1 MSAAAPLA
9 GVAVSRSNGDVHA
22 VPLEQAT
29 VDSSAAAAGLA
40 AQAGFDRMDEDQ
52 AMTDDMRIA
61 ISALGLMREG
71 SLSGG
76 LSPTPTPTPT
86 PTHFAATAG
95 PNPSI
100 TDPAGHSLATGAQRR
115 GRSDSRRSDPSRSA
129 STASMVSYSEAAWT
143 GAATSETSVSSPAGS
158 MYLTSSGYRQDAEM
172 DERAGPGAEHH
183 HQHSAADDPHFIARV
198 SQLPIVSGGIE
209 WYERSKANSRVV
221 KYGADL
227 VESSFSAVS
236 RPITNNLPLGGA
248 LDDFACRQLDRIS
261 ASPSRRSPRALPEA
275 ELGPTEATRA
285 EAHESGRDM
294 RDGVESRS
302 AEPAASVDGVEGFGP
317 DGASLGPGQ
326 GQLATIPGGQRSR
339 WQTVLLEAGG
349 LGAAVSEESLKSL
362 RYCLQWLLYATA
374 HLDHH
379 ISTLRDFIAS
389 LRSQPHGASS
399 NALIAVSASAHLA
412 QIKHDIVE
420 TIRKVVDVVSK
431 YAGAA
436 LPEQARRYVKQSIL
450 GLPVKWASAIEVRAG
465 RRSRETSVGTVSMG
479 AASEA
484 GTPRPDQPVHG
495 AYAGSQGSAGGK
507 TPTPSTA
514 GTQDA
519 EMYELNPTEDAADR
533 VLTFAVESLD
543 MLRAVTGIF
552 GESIEKAEAWIER
565 LRVIGVDR
573 QRQRQA
579 AHDEDLLQGDL
590 PALPAPP
597 RAEQDPTAS
606 STGTAPQLSGVKRRR
621 GTGQE
626 GGAAGGSPDAMTAYD
641 TAVVSDERSSRMS
654 EDADEAGASRRMR
667 RDE

>member
-1 MSAAAPLA
+1 MSTAAPA
-9 GVAVSRSNGDVHA
+9 HAAVTRNGEAHE
-22 VPLEQAT
+22 VPPVEAASGP
-29 VDSSAAAAGLA
+29 SSAPTAP
-40 AQAGFDRMDEDQ
+40 GFGSMDEDE

-71 SLSGG
+71 SLSGK
-76 LSPTPTPTPT
+76 SPTPTPASTSLLHAQQAHQAGT
-86 PTHFAATAG
+86 GGDGVSAGGLHSSVATAAG
-95 PNPSI
+95 P
-100 TDPAGHSLATGAQRR
+100 GR

-129 STASMVSYSEAAWT
+129 STASMASYSEAAWT
-143 GAATSETSVSSPAGS
+143 GAGTSETGFSSPAGS
-158 MYLTSSGYRQDAEM
+158 MYISNGAIGNGRDTEM
-172 DERAGPGAEHH
+172 GDGTGGHSHAHGAGGGPQQAT
-183 HQHSAADDPHFIARV
+183 DDPHFIARV

-236 RPITNNLPLGGA
+236 RPIANNLPLGGA

-261 ASPSRRSPRALPEA
+261 ASPSRKSPRALPEA
-275 ELGPTEATRA
+275 ELEAIGTDGR
-285 EAHESGRDM
+285 EAAGNGTDARDAAGM
-294 RDGVESRS
+294 DGGLS
-302 AEPAASVDGVEGFGP
+302 P

-326 GQLATIPGGQRSR
+326 GQLTTIPGGQRSR

-379 ISTLRDFIAS
+379 IGTLRDFIAS
-389 LRSQPHGASS
+389 LRAQPRGASTSS

-436 LPEQARRYVKQSIL
+436 LPEQAKRYVKQSIL

-479 AASEA
+479 AES
-484 GTPRPDQPVHG
+484 GRSTPRPGPDQRMHD
-495 AYAGSQGSAGGK
+495 AYFAGQGVGSEGK
-507 TPTPSTA
+507 GQAPT
-514 GTQDA
+514 GMQDA
-519 EMYELNPTEDAADR
+519 EMYELSPTEDAADR

-579 AHDEDLLQGDL
+579 AHDDDMLQGDL
-590 PALPAPP
+590 PALPAPSD
-597 RAEQDPTAS
+597 DPEAAS
-606 STGTAPQLSGVKRRR
+606 SAVAAAQTSGVKRRR
-621 GTGQE
+621 G
-626 GGAAGGSPDAMTAYD
+626 AGHADSEAESVTPAHDIAI
-641 TAVVSDERSSRMS
+641 SDERSREM
-654 EDADEAGASRRMR
+654 EHEADEASAARRMR